1 MPKKKPKTIAKLV
14 EEAAV
19 LLQKYVRLKAAD
31 ENGYAKCVT
40 CGVTKHWKELQG
52 AHFISRAWTATKLM
66 EENVNPCCQRCNGFL
81 SGNLIEY
88 TRYMDEMYG
97 KEFVDELRQ
106 LKHQTKKYTRAEVE
120 EIKSE
125 LREKIKELEWKS

>member
-14 EEAAV
+14 DEAAT

-31 ENGYAKCVT
+31 ENGYAQCVT
-40 CGVTKHWKELQG
+40 CGVIKHWKELQG
-52 AHFISRAWTATKLM
+52 GHFISRRWTATKLI
-66 EENVNPCCQRCNGFL
+66 EENVNPQCPRCNGPL
-81 SGNLIEY
+81 GGDLIEY

-97 KEFVDELRQ
+97 PEFVDELRQ

-120 EIKSE
+120 EIKAE
-125 LREKIKELEWKS
+125 LREKIKELEGWN